1 VGAPIAVSLGFS
13 SFIMLEINDLPLLTM
28 VDKIFENLD
37 SFTIMAI
44 PFFILSGNI
53 MTTGGIS
60 KRLMNFANALVV
72 WFRGGLGAVTIL
84 TSGFFASM
92 SGSSSATTAAIGSI
106 LIPEMERK
114 KYPKAFAAAT
124 VGTSGELGSIIPPS
138 IAMIVYGV
146 TVNVSIG
153 NLFLA
158 GLIPGILIM
167 LSLIVT
173 VIVTSRIK
181 NYDIVYKTNIIK
193 WGQRVLKTFKE
204 ALLALIMPVIILG
217 GIYSGI
223 FTPTEASVV
232 AVVYGFIVS
241 Y

>member
-1 VGAPIAVSLGFS
+1 
-13 SFIMLEINDLPLLTM
+13 
-28 VDKIFENLD
+28 
-37 SFTIMAI
+37 
-44 PFFILSGNI
+44 
-53 MTTGGIS
+53 
-60 KRLMNFANALVV
+60 
-72 WFRGGLGAVTIL
+72 
-84 TSGFFASM
+84 
-92 SGSSSATTAAIGSI
+92 
-106 LIPEMERK
+106 
-114 KYPKAFAAAT
+114 
-124 VGTSGELGSIIPPS
+124 
-138 IAMIVYGV
+138 
-146 TVNVSIG
+146 

-241 Y
+241 YFFYREISLKDFIPVLRKSATSSAIILIIVAFASIFAHILTL